1 MKKNSL
7 IELEKEVET
16 ACRSLLDETLRA
28 GAERM
33 LQTAVEAEVAEYINR
48 HERLREPATGYRQVV
63 RNGHKPEREI
73 QTPLGS
79 ISIRQPRIDDRRE
92 GQRFESIILPPYLRR
107 SPAIEALIPLLY
119 LKGVSSNDMA
129 DALEAILGAR
139 PKGLS
144 ANTVTRLK
152 EAWQKE
158 FEEWNGR
165 ELTQKRYV
173 YLWADGI
180 YFNVRLERDRPCL
193 LVLMGTL
200 EDGTKELVAID
211 DGQRESKLSWLTVLR
226 DLKRRGLKEG
236 PKLAV
241 GDGALG
247 FWGALDEVFPETRR
261 QRCWVHKTANI
272 LDKMPKR
279 VQPDAK
285 KLIHEMYLAETR
297 KQAMEAYDE
306 FCQRYEAKFPKAV
319 ACLKKDEDDLFTFYD
334 FPAEHWIHLRTTNPI
349 ESTFATIR
357 HRQRQTKGCGSRTAT
372 LSMVYKLAREAEKH
386 WRRITGY
393 ELVAK
398 VLQGIQFKDGI
409 EVEAA

>member
-1 MKKNSL
+1 MKNDSV

-16 ACRSLLDETLRA
+16 ACRSALDETLRE
-28 GAERM
+28 GAKRM
-33 LQTAVEAEVAEYINR
+33 LQAAIEAEVAEYIT
-48 HERLREPATGYRQVV
+48 HHQGLRDSATGYRQVV
-63 RNGHKPEREI
+63 RNGYKPEREI
-73 QTPLGS
+73 QTPLGNVAVK
-79 ISIRQPRIDDRRE
+79 QPRIDDRRE
-92 GQRFESIILPPYLRR
+92 NHRFESIILPPYLRR
-107 SPAIEALIPLLY
+107 SPAIEALVPLLY
-119 LKGVSSNDMA
+119 LKGVSSNDMS

-144 ANTVTRLK
+144 ATTITRLK
-152 EAWQKE
+152 EAWEKE
-158 FEEWNGR
+158 FAEWNGR
-165 ELTQKRYV
+165 DLTGKRYV

-200 EDGTKELVAID
+200 EDGTKELVAIH
-211 DGQRESKLSWLTVLR
+211 DGQRESKLSWMTALR

-247 FWGALDEVFPETRR
+247 FWAALAEVFPATRP

-272 LDKMPKR
+272 LDKMPRR

-285 KLIHEMYLAETR
+285 KLIHEMYMAETR
-297 KQAMEAYDE
+297 EQAMAAYRE
-306 FCQRYEAKFPKAV
+306 FCQRYQAKFPKAV
-319 ACLKKDEDDLFTFYD
+319 ACLQKDEEVLFAFYA
-334 FPAEHWIHLRTTNPI
+334 FPAEHWIHIRTTNPI

-357 HRQRQTKGCGSRTAT
+357 HRQRQTKGCGSRAAT
-372 LSMVYKLAREAEKH
+372 LAMVYKLAREAEKH

-393 ELVAK
+393 ALIAK
-398 VLQGIQFKDGI
+398 VLQGVKFEDGI